1 MKKRVGIF
9 IGDKFHVR
17 SLVESGTLDL
27 LLEKYQVT
35 VFTTSILKS
44 NFLKYERQLD
54 LVEINVNKKVLKLFR
69 LHLKLGTARFYRK
82 SKSFKFRIRRY
93 VLGDYYPEKDI
104 IAQLYW
110 IIKTTLKAL
119 DVLIRFLVGKSV
131 FYLMIQKNYLE
142 SVESILK
149 PRTINKDDFDILLSW
164 CSTSEPSALA
174 PIVFGAK
181 VSIPSMVVVDN
192 WDNLCSKSI
201 FPVEPNSLVC
211 FGNQSA
217 RFARTIHDFLQ
228 TRIFPIGSARFE
240 VYRDYIC
247 GREKLEGI
255 DYLYAGSAIAIEDEE
270 VLQFLQDYSLS
281 RNLNKKFRYR
291 RHPFPQGP
299 KIHLED
305 LKKKYSTIEIEEINT
320 LESLNQTK
328 ESLLSCKT
336 LIAMPTTFFLE
347 GIVCGIPTILLS
359 LESRKIR
366 TDSRAMI
373 NNLEHLFGIE
383 ELQGLEVARDF
394 TQLSS
399 LLDSTIEER
408 GNNSRELVSE
418 FVNWPNDNF
427 GKKLELAINE
437 TIELNQN

>member
-17 SLVESGTLDL
+17 SLVESGTLDI
-27 LLEKYQVT
+27 LLEKHQVT
-35 VFTTSILKS
+35 IFTTATLKS
-44 NFLKYERQLD
+44 KFITYEKQIY
-54 LVEINVNKKVLKLFR
+54 LVEMNIDEKVSKLFS
-69 LHLKLGTARFYRK
+69 LHLKLGTVRFYQK

-93 VLGDYYPEKDI
+93 VLGDYYPEKNI
-104 IAQLYW
+104 VSQLIW
-110 IIKTTLKAL
+110 IMKTTIHAL
-119 DVLIRFLVGKSV
+119 DVLKSFLVSKSP
-131 FYLMIQKNYLE
+131 FYLMIQKKYLE

-149 PRTINKDDFDILLSW
+149 PQTINRNDFDILLTW

-174 PIVFGAK
+174 PMVFGAK
-181 VSIPSMVVVDN
+181 LSIPSMVVVDN

-201 FPVEPNSLVC
+201 FPLEPNSLVC

-217 RFARTIHDFLQ
+217 RFARTIHDFQQ

-240 VYRDYIC
+240 VYRETIC
-247 GREKLEGI
+247 GREKRVGT

-305 LKKKYSTIEIEEINT
+305 LKKKYSSINIEEIDS

-366 TDSRAMI
+366 TDSRAMM

-383 ELQGLEVARDF
+383 ELQDLQVARDF
-394 TQLSS
+394 TQLGS
-399 LLDSTIEER
+399 LLDSTFAVR
-408 GNNSRELVSE
+408 RNNSRELVSD

-427 GKKLELAINE
+427 GKQLELAINE